1 MSHTTNAH
9 HWVRGTRVLPIMLAL
24 AAGSLGAQ
32 EATLSRAMET
42 QRQSDKSS
50 VRTQTRIG
58 QLDDQITGI
67 RGDYRVTI
75 QELDRIQIYNG
86 HMQTLVNSQQAEID
100 RITTELENIVV
111 VEQGII
117 PLMGNMIDTLDQFI
131 HLDIPFNMEERELRI
146 DMLRTNMDSSELT
159 ISEKFRQIMN
169 AYQIE
174 TSFGK
179 DTEATVGPLDVYGD
193 GEVREVNFLRVG
205 RILLAYQTPDRQD
218 TGFYNKNTRQWEP
231 LGDEYRKPISEGLR
245 IANKQAAPDLLK
257 LPVPAPENAP

>member
-1 MSHTTNAH
+1 MLKVMIAH
-9 HWVRGTRVLPIMLAL
+9 QRVRGIRLLPAMLVLV
-24 AAGSLGAQ
+24 AGTLGAQ
-32 EATLSRAMET
+32 EATLSRALDV

-58 QLDDQITGI
+58 QLDDQTTGL
-67 RGDYRVTI
+67 RGDYRLTI

-86 HMQTLVNSQQAEID
+86 HMRILVKSQQAEID

-117 PLMGNMIDTLDQFI
+117 PLMGSMIETLDQFI
-131 HLDIPFNMEERELRI
+131 ALDMPFNLEERQNRI
-146 DMLRTNMDSSELT
+146 DMLRTNMNSSELT

-179 DTEATVGPLDVYGD
+179 DTEFTVDSLEIN

-218 TGFYNKNTRQWEP
+218 TGFWNKNTRQWEA

-245 IANKQAAPDLLK
+245 IAMKQAAPDLLK
-257 LPVPAPENAP
+257 LPVPAPENAQ

>member
-1 MSHTTNAH
+1 MLKVMIAH
-9 HWVRGTRVLPIMLAL
+9 QRVRGIRVLPAMLVL
-24 AAGSLGAQ
+24 VAGTLGAQ
-32 EATLSRAMET
+32 EATLSRALDV

-58 QLDDQITGI
+58 QLDDQTTGL
-67 RGDYRVTI
+67 RGDYRLTI

-86 HMQTLVNSQQAEID
+86 HMRTLVKSQQAEID

-117 PLMGNMIDTLDQFI
+117 PLMGSMIETLDQFI
-131 HLDIPFNMEERELRI
+131 ALDMPFNLEERQNRI
-146 DMLRTNMDSSELT
+146 DMLRTNMNSSELT

-179 DTEATVGPLDVYGD
+179 DTEFTVDSLEIN

-218 TGFYNKNTRQWEP
+218 TGFWNKNTRQWEA

-245 IANKQAAPDLLK
+245 IAKKQAAPDLLK
-257 LPVPAPENAP
+257 LPVPAPENAQ

>member
-1 MSHTTNAH
+1 MSKTMIARRR
-9 HWVRGTRVLPIMLAL
+9 VRGIWVLPAMLIL
-24 AAGSLGAQ
+24 VMGSPGAQ
-32 EATLSRAMET
+32 EATLNKAMSV
-42 QRQSDKSS
+42 QRNSDKSS

-58 QLDDQITGI
+58 QLDDQTTEL

-75 QELDRIQIYNG
+75 QELDRIQIYNA
-86 HMQTLVNSQQAEID
+86 HMRTLVNSQQAEIN
-100 RITTELENIVV
+100 RITTDLANIVV

-117 PLMGNMIDTLDQFI
+117 PLMGNMIETLDQFVD
-131 HLDIPFNMEERELRI
+131 LDMPFNLDERKSRI

-179 DTEATVGPLDVYGD
+179 DTEATVGNLDIN

-205 RILLAYQTPDRQD
+205 RILLAYQTADRQD
-218 TGFYNKNTRQWEP
+218 TGYWNKNTHKWEL
-231 LGDEYRKPISEGLR
+231 LGDEYRKPITEGLR

-257 LPVPAPENAP
+257 LPVPAPENAQ

>member
-1 MSHTTNAH
+1 MLKVTIARHR
-9 HWVRGTRVLPIMLAL
+9 VRGIWVIPAMLVLV
-24 AAGSLGAQ
+24 AGSLGAQ
-32 EATLSRAMET
+32 QATLGRAMDV
-42 QRQSDKSS
+42 QRKSDQSS

-58 QLDDQITGI
+58 QLDDQTTEI

-86 HMQTLVNSQQAEID
+86 HMQTLVNSQQTEID

-117 PLMGNMIDTLDQFI
+117 PLMGGMIDTLDQFVR
-131 HLDIPFNMEERELRI
+131 LDIPFNLEERKNRI

-179 DTEATVGPLDVYGD
+179 DTEATVGPLDIN

-205 RILLAYQTPDRQD
+205 RILLAYQTPDRAD
-218 TGFYNKNTRQWEP
+218 TGFWNKNTRQWEA

-257 LPVPAPENAP
+257 LPVPAPENAQ

>member
-1 MSHTTNAH
+1 MLKVTIARHRA
-9 HWVRGTRVLPIMLAL
+9 RGIRVFPAMLML
-24 AAGSLGAQ
+24 VAGSLGAQ
-32 EATLSRAMET
+32 EATLSKAMDT

-50 VRTQTRIG
+50 VRTQIRIG
-58 QLDDQITGI
+58 QLDDQATEL

-75 QELDRIQIYNG
+75 QELDRIQVYNA
-86 HMQTLVNSQQAEID
+86 HMQTLVNSQQAEIN

-117 PLMGNMIDTLDQFI
+117 PLMGSMIETLDEFI
-131 HLDIPFNMEERELRI
+131 HLDIPFNLEERENRI

-179 DTEATVGPLDVYGD
+179 DTEATVGNLEVK
-193 GEVREVNFLRVG
+193 GEIREVDFLRVG
-205 RILLAYQTPDRQD
+205 RILLAYQTPDRQE
-218 TGFYNKNTRQWEP
+218 TGFYNKNTGRWEA
-231 LGDEYRKPISEGLR
+231 LGDEYRKPITEGLR

-257 LPVPAPENAP
+257 LPVPAPENAQ

>member
-1 MSHTTNAH
+1 MSKTTIAH
-9 HWVRGTRVLPIMLAL
+9 QRVRGTWVLLAMLAL
-24 AAGSLGAQ
+24 VTGSLGAQ
-32 EATLSRAMET
+32 EATLGRAMDV
-42 QRQSDKSS
+42 QGQSDKSS
-50 VRTQTRIG
+50 VKTQTRIG
-58 QLDDQITGI
+58 QLDDQTTEA

-75 QELDRIQIYNG
+75 QELDRIQIYNA
-86 HMQTLVNSQQAEID
+86 HMQKLVNSQQAEIN

-117 PLMGNMIDTLDQFI
+117 PLMANMIETLADFI
-131 HLDIPFNMEERELRI
+131 DLDMPFNLEERQTRI

-169 AYQIE
+169 AYQVE

-179 DTEATVGPLDVYGD
+179 DTEATVGPLDIGGVA
-193 GEVREVNFLRVG
+193 REVNFLRVG
-205 RILLAYQTPDRQD
+205 RILLAYQTPDRQE
-218 TGFYNKNTRQWEP
+218 TGFWNKNTRQWEG

-257 LPVPAPENAP
+257 LPVPAPENAQ